1 MEEKSMYKF
10 LRKLLPVFEQIFN
23 IREVTMSDNDPYF
36 GNRIKIKGVDDDNR
50 SFELLLT
57 VEDSKTGAEE

>member
-1 MEEKSMYKF
+1 MYKF
-10 LRKLLPVFEQIFN
+10 LRKLLPVVEQIFN
-23 IREVTMSDNDPYF
+23 IREVTMEDNDPYF

>member
-1 MEEKSMYKF
+1 MYKF

-23 IREVTMSDNDPYF
+23 IREVTMADNDPYF

>member
-1 MEEKSMYKF
+1 MYKF
-10 LRKLLPVFEQIFN
+10 LRKLLPVVEQIFN
-23 IREVTMSDNDPYF
+23 IREVTMEDNDPYF
-36 GNRIKIKGVDDDNR
+36 GNRINIKGVDDDNR